1 MSAAIRYAKT
11 VDPIHTDGRD
21 IDIDVAELVG
31 EAAGQQASGKAGEH
45 IQSMAQPWRQILKPK
60 RTDPTY
66 YDRPMLNK
74 PIWEW
79 AIPTYYY
86 VGGLTGASL
95 VLGAAAQVIDGPANE
110 ELIAHCHLVG
120 FAGAVV
126 SGALLTYDLGRP
138 ERFLNMLRVFRPT
151 SPMNMGAWILT
162 GAGAMV
168 TGAFLLRKRRGWLGT
183 VGYVCGYAAGFF
195 GAALAT
201 YTGVLISN
209 TAIPLWQES
218 RRVMPLLFGASAV
231 TSVGS
236 LFELL
241 PENPKGRRITKAF
254 GIAGEVAELT
264 ASALV
269 EQQVS
274 AVPRVA
280 RPLRRGWSGFL
291 WKAALGCTAISLLAG
306 TAPKQTRNRQLAAG
320 LLGTIGSLLMRFAME
335 RAGSVS
341 ASDPRASFHLQ
352 RAETSVSV

>member
-1 MSAAIRYAKT
+1 
-11 VDPIHTDGRD
+11 
-21 IDIDVAELVG
+21 
-31 EAAGQQASGKAGEH
+31 
-45 IQSMAQPWRQILKPK
+45 
-60 RTDPTY
+60 
-66 YDRPMLNK
+66 
-74 PIWEW
+74 
-79 AIPTYYY
+79 
-86 VGGLTGASL
+86 
-95 VLGAAAQVIDGPANE
+95 
-110 ELIAHCHLVG
+110 
-120 FAGAVV
+120 
-126 SGALLTYDLGRP
+126 
-138 ERFLNMLRVFRPT
+138 
-151 SPMNMGAWILT
+151 
-162 GAGAMV
+162 
-168 TGAFLLRKRRGWLGT
+168 
-183 VGYVCGYAAGFF
+183 VCGYAAGFF

-241 PENPKGRRITKAF
+241 PENPTGHRITKAF

-264 ASALV
+264 ASVLV
-269 EQQVS
+269 EQQAS

-320 LLGTIGSLLMRFAME
+320 ILGSVGSLLMRFAME
-335 RAGSVS
+335 RAGTVS

-352 RAETSVSV
+352 RAH